1 MDNLRQAMQLI
12 DECTDILPEGIYM
25 KLCSYL
31 KNVYNKHTE
40 PVYFFNHDNMND
52 RFRSRSIQL
61 DRDFIYG
68 QLIYLEKDLE
78 NYKPVK
84 RITKHIRDQVSFYYR
99 VDETELHT
107 KGFNDLCKNFLIEE
121 NAFRE
126 MYRES
131 IIKKIEWLERALES
145 LS

>member
-84 RITKHIRDQVSFYYR
+84 RITKLPNGHQVMIPGGDMRLPSKVSYR
-99 VDETELHT
+99 
-107 KGFNDLCKNFLIEE
+107 
-121 NAFRE
+121 
-126 MYRES
+126 S
-131 IIKKIEWLERALES
+131 I
-145 LS
+145 